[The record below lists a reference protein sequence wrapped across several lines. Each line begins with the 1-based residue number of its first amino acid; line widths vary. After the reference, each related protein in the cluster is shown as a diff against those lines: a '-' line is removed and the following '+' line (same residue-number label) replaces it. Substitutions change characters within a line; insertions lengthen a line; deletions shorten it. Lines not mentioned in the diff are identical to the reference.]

1 MRFLHMADLH
11 LGKQMNDL
19 TLLDDQ
25 EAVLDQV
32 IQIAADEAVD
42 AVLIA
47 GDVYQRTS
55 PQAEATALFDRFV
68 SRLVRDGRKVF
79 VISGNHDSALRLSYF
94 SSLVRDAGVYMT
106 EAFDGDLQHVTLR
119 DADGDVTVWMMPFLR
134 PAQVKRA
141 LPDEKITSY
150 QEAVAAVL
158 RRANVDFS
166 KRNVLMAHQFI
177 LGCEVCD
184 SEELSVGGLDHI
196 DGAVFDG
203 FDYVALGHIHG
214 PQRVKRET
222 MRYAGSPLKY
232 SFSEARHKKSVT
244 IVEMQEKGDVRV
256 RQAPLYPL
264 HDVRLIEGML
274 DEIMQMP
281 YSEDYVWITVH
292 DELPPP
298 DAKVTLSVNFSNMMK
313 FSVVNSRTKYDLDV
327 KAAEVMESKSVAEL
341 FSDFY
346 RLQNND
352 QLPGELHMQV
362 LNRVIRELEEKPYEA
377 R

>member
-79 VISGNHDSALRLSYF
+79 AISGNHDSALRLSYF

-158 RRANVDFS
+158 RRANIDFS
-166 KRNVLMAHQFI
+166 QRNVLMAHQFI

-298 DAKVTLSVNFSNMMK
+298 AAKVTLSVNFPNMMK

>member
-25 EAVLDQV
+25 EAVLEQV

-79 VISGNHDSALRLSYF
+79 AISGNHDSALRLSYF

-158 RRANVDFS
+158 RRANIDFS
-166 KRNVLMAHQFI
+166 QRNVLMAHQFI

-298 DAKVTLSVNFSNMMK
+298 DAKVTLSVNFPNMMK